1 MIIPEKKK
9 ATSQII
15 TIYRCNREKLESE
28 MSKSVK
34 DKVVSNNIQAYRH
47 ILSQLERVYD
57 IPNAMRDI
65 GI

>member
-15 TIYRCNREKLESE
+15 TIYRSNREKLECE
-28 MSKSVK
+28 MSKSVQ

-47 ILSQLERVYD
+47 ILTHLERVYD
-57 IPNAMRDI
+57 IPNVMRND
-65 GI
+65 GF